1 MLLHL
6 PMAFHSQSLRQLFP
20 YFTFFPQTWHWA
32 CLPPSSHLVRDL
44 VPVSLGEV
52 VEIRALPHS
61 PASNLNLLLGEC
73 DLLSL
78 IPMMN
83 FPCSQIWITPPPP
96 FVCWIPAYL
105 FYSRIFLEFY
115 SLISLHHQGV
125 FFFSQLFYSHHY
137 SNISHLKEKSSLDPH
152 PLQLLF
158 KMSAFLYTKASSNSS
173 LYSLSAFL
181 SLFFPKWPLASWPP
195 PTGFF
200 QRSAI
205 T

>member
-1 MLLHL
+1 MLLYL

-83 FPCSQIWITPPPP
+83 FPCSQIWITAPPP

-125 FFFSQLFYSHHY
+125 FFSHNY
-137 SNISHLKEKSSLDPH
+137 FILTITQIFLILKKNH
-152 PLQLLF
+152 PLTHTPCNYCSKCLLF
-158 KMSAFLYTKASSNSS
+158 FTQKHLQTVLYIHCLHFSPYSFLNG
-173 LYSLSAFL
+173 L
-181 SLFFPKWPLASWPP
+181 
-195 PTGFF
+195 
-200 QRSAI
+200 
-205 T
+205 